1 MVLVS
6 TQRQG
11 LTPLFGLTPLSSP
24 KFPSTRNSMN
34 RVRNTA
40 YSERTVATD
49 FSGCQ
54 SAHSKLLKAMPWGMR
69 AQQCEGLSM
78 QWFQRLQTAAHA
90 YASQRTVY
98 VTYVNIRRYVVWK
111 LGVSPTMPRMPRKNK
126 GVHYSSS
133 TLSPHLGCS
142 SISPRRK
149 NSRPRDH
156 T

>member
-1 MVLVS
+1 
-6 TQRQG
+6 
-11 LTPLFGLTPLSSP
+11 
-24 KFPSTRNSMN
+24 MN

-98 VTYVNIRRYVVWK
+98 VTYVNIRRYVVVK
-111 LGVSPTMPRMPRKNK
+111 ENDLPSEAVESLCCFGPIFQAVIENR
-126 GVHYSSS
+126 
-133 TLSPHLGCS
+133 LQ
-142 SISPRRK
+142 
-149 NSRPRDH
+149 
-156 T
+156 